1 MIKTL
6 RFTLMAVMLLICG
19 AISAQEVTLDFTT
32 NDKWKLPT
40 AATRE
45 SKSFTDGTNTI
56 TLASP
61 SKSTKEGYKFVSYGG
76 SNYLILGKNGAT
88 LTLPKF
94 NFAVS
99 KIVVEG
105 NKGASASVKQN
116 IFVGDKAVSTET
128 IGAAEKADPQSDG
141 PAKTNTYEID
151 PGFQAAG
158 NQYVLKVTSAHNTQ
172 ITKILVYKQEG
183 AVKKNAKL
191 AFSEEKVN
199 HEAGT
204 PFTAPT
210 FSKETTAAVKFSSNN
225 EKVATVNAEGV
236 IALGTEEGEA
246 VITAESAE
254 NDVYAAGKA
263 TCTIYV
269 WHYVTYK
276 KATAIESGKKYLIVA
291 QRDDKTYYAMP
302 MAETYT
308 YGYLKAQSKEGTLDE
323 LKIES
328 SYDDNFVFTT
338 CEDGYSIQDCY
349 GRYLYMDTTD
359 PTKDYNSF
367 NLGEKAVAWTVEP
380 KADGT
385 FTISFNNGKFI
396 QFGEGTFTSF
406 GAYAKKM
413 DNTVLPMLFVMGEG
427 QTGINNI
434 HTSTAVKNNVMYNLA
449 GQRVNKDYKG
459 LVIMNGK
466 KMMVK

>member
-1 MIKTL
+1 
-6 RFTLMAVMLLICG
+6 MAVMMLVCG
-19 AISAQEVTLDFTT
+19 AISAQEKVTLDFTD
-32 NDKWKLPT
+32 NSKWKFPE
-40 AATRE
+40 AKANIATE
-45 SKSFTDGTNTI
+45 AKDFTDGTYTV
-56 TLASP
+56 TLTG
-61 SKSTKEGYKFVSYGG
+61 STGTGEGYYFNTYDNG
-76 SNYLILGKNGAT
+76 YLMLGKKGAT
-88 LTLPKF
+88 LKFPKF
-94 NFAVS
+94 DFPVS
-99 KIVVEG
+99 KIVLEG
-105 NKGASASVKQN
+105 SKNGSGKVTFN
-116 IFVGDKAVSTET
+116 IFVGDKAVSTEVT
-128 IGAAEKADPQSDG
+128 GIKTEQTFEIAAGS
-141 PAKTNTYEID
+141 
-151 PGFQAAG
+151 QAAG
-158 NQYVLKVTSAHNTQ
+158 TQYVLKLTNANNIQ
-172 ITKILVYKQEG
+172 LTKVHIYKLDG

-276 KATAIESGKKYLIVA
+276 KATAVESGKKYLIVA

-302 MAETYT
+302 QKETADH
-308 YGYLKAQSKEGTLDE
+308 GYLNTQSKEGTLDE

-338 CEDGYSIQDCY
+338 FEDGYSIQDCY
-349 GRYLYMDTTD
+349 GRYLFMEAKYDAFQLS
-359 PTKDYNSF
+359 KEAAAWSV
-367 NLGEKAVAWTVEP
+367 EKAEN
-380 KADGT
+380 GT
-385 FTISFNNGKFI
+385 FKLTNNGKYI
-396 QFGEGTFTSF
+396 QFGDGTYTSF
-406 GAYAKKM
+406 GAYAEKK
-413 DNTVLPMLFVMGEG
+413 DKTVLPMLFVMGEG

-466 KMMVK
+466 KMMIK

>member
-45 SKSFTDGTNTI
+45 SKSFTDGTYTI

-61 SKSTKEGYKFVSYGG
+61 SKGTKEGYKFVSYNG
-76 SNYLILGKNGAT
+76 SNYFILGKQGAT

-105 NKGASASVKQN
+105 NKGASAAVKQN

-151 PGFQAAG
+151 PGYQAAG

-172 ITKILVYKQEG
+172 ITKILIYKQDG
-183 AVKKNAKL
+183 AVKKSAKL

-199 HEAGT
+199 HEVGT
-204 PFTAPT
+204 PFTAPKFT
-210 FSKETTAAVKFSSNN
+210 KETTAAVKFSSNN

-276 KATAIESGKKYLIVA
+276 KATEIESGKKYLIVA
-291 QRDDKTYYAMP
+291 QRDNKTYYAMP
-302 MAETYT
+302 CKKDAK
-308 YGYLKAQSKEGTLDE
+308 YGYLLTQMKEGTLNE

-328 SYDDNFVFTT
+328 SYDDNFVITKF
-338 CEDGYSIQDCY
+338 EDGYSIKDCF
-349 GRYLYMDTTD
+349 GRYLYMDNDDTH
-359 PTKDYNSF
+359 KSF
-367 NLGEKAVAWTVEP
+367 QLGDKEIAWIVEP
-380 KADGT
+380 NTDGT
-385 FTISFNNGKFI
+385 FTFTNNGKFI
-396 QFGEGTFTSF
+396 QFGESTFTSF
-406 GAYAKKM
+406 GAYAEKK
-413 DNTVLPMLFVMGEG
+413 DNTVLPMLFVLGEG

-466 KMMVK
+466 KMMIK

>member
-19 AISAQEVTLDFTT
+19 AISAQTVTLDFTD
-32 NDKWKLPT
+32 NSKWKFPE
-40 AATRE
+40 AKANIATE
-45 SKSFTDGTNTI
+45 AKDFTDGTYTV
-56 TLASP
+56 TLTG
-61 SKSTKEGYKFVSYGG
+61 STGKEEGYYFNAMGK
-76 SNYLILGKNGAT
+76 NLMLGKKGAT
-88 LTLPKF
+88 LKFPKF
-94 NFAVS
+94 DFPVS
-99 KIVVEG
+99 KIVFEG
-105 NKGASASVKQN
+105 SSSGSGKVTFN
-116 IFVGDKAVSTET
+116 IFVDDKAVSTQATGIKTEQT
-128 IGAAEKADPQSDG
+128 FEIAAGS
-141 PAKTNTYEID
+141 
-151 PGFQAAG
+151 QAAG
-158 NQYVLKVTSAHNTQ
+158 TQYVLKLTNANNIQ
-172 ITKILVYKQEG
+172 LTKVHIYKLEG

-276 KATAIESGKKYLIVA
+276 KATAVESGKKYLIVA

-302 MAETYT
+302 QKETAN
-308 YGYLKAQSKEGTLDE
+308 YGYLQTQSKEGTLDE

-328 SYDDNFVFTT
+328 SYDDNFVFTSF
-338 CEDGYSIQDCY
+338 EDGYSIQDCY
-349 GRYLYMDTTD
+349 GRYLYMDAEHAA
-359 PTKDYNSF
+359 F
-367 NLGEKAVAWTVEP
+367 QLGKEAAAWSVEKSEN
-380 KADGT
+380 GT
-385 FTISFNNGKFI
+385 FMLTNNGKYI
-396 QFGEGTFTSF
+396 QFGDGTYTSF
-406 GAYAKKM
+406 GAYAEKK
-413 DNTVLPMLFVMGEG
+413 DNTVLPMLFVLGEG

-466 KMMVK
+466 KMMIK

>member
-19 AISAQEVTLDFTT
+19 AISAQEVTLNFTD
-32 NDKWKLPT
+32 NSKWKFPV
-40 AATRE
+40 AKANIATE
-45 SKSFTDGTNTI
+45 AKDFTDGTYTV
-56 TLASP
+56 TLTG
-61 SKSTKEGYKFVSYGG
+61 STGTGEGYYFNTYDNG
-76 SNYLILGKNGAT
+76 YLMLGKMGAT
-88 LTLPKF
+88 LKFPKF
-94 NFAVS
+94 DFPVS
-99 KIVVEG
+99 KIVLEG
-105 NKGASASVKQN
+105 SKNGSGKVTFN
-116 IFVGDKAVSTET
+116 IFVDDKAVSTEVT
-128 IGAAEKADPQSDG
+128 GIKTEQTFDIAAGS
-141 PAKTNTYEID
+141 
-151 PGFQAAG
+151 QAAG
-158 NQYVLKVTSAHNTQ
+158 TQYVLKLTNANNIQ
-172 ITKILVYKQEG
+172 LTKVHIYKQAG
-183 AVKKNAKL
+183 AVKKNAAL

-199 HEAGT
+199 HEVGT

-225 EKVATVNAEGV
+225 EKVAKVDAKGV
-236 IALGTEEGEA
+236 ISLGTEEGEA

-276 KATAIESGKKYLIVA
+276 KATEIESGKKYLIVA

-302 MAETYT
+302 QKETAEH
-308 YGYLKAQSKEGTLDE
+308 GYLNTQSKEGTLDE

-328 SYDDNFVFTT
+328 SYDDNFVFTSF
-338 CEDGYSIQDCY
+338 EDGYSIQDCY
-349 GRYLYMDTTD
+349 GRYLYMDAEHAA
-359 PTKDYNSF
+359 F
-367 NLGEKAVAWTVEP
+367 QLGKEAAAWSVEKSEN
-380 KADGT
+380 GT
-385 FTISFNNGKFI
+385 FMLTNNGKYI
-396 QFGEGTFTSF
+396 QFGDGTYTSF
-406 GAYAKKM
+406 GAYAEKM
-413 DNTVLPMLFVMGEG
+413 DKTVLPMLFVLGEG

-466 KMMVK
+466 KMMIK

>member
-6 RFTLMAVMLLICG
+6 RFTLMAVMMLVCG
-19 AISAQEVTLDFTT
+19 AISAQTVTLDFTD
-32 NDKWKLPT
+32 NSKWKFPV
-40 AATRE
+40 AKANIATE
-45 SKSFTDGTNTI
+45 AKDFTDGTYTV
-56 TLASP
+56 TLTG
-61 SKSTKEGYKFVSYGG
+61 STGTGEGYYFNTYDNG
-76 SNYLILGKNGAT
+76 YLMLGKKGAT
-88 LTLPKF
+88 LKFPKF
-94 NFAVS
+94 DFPVS
-99 KIVVEG
+99 KIVFEG
-105 NKGASASVKQN
+105 SKNGSGKVTFN
-116 IFVGDKAVSTET
+116 IFVDDKAVSTEVT
-128 IGAAEKADPQSDG
+128 GIKTEQTFDIAAGS
-141 PAKTNTYEID
+141 
-151 PGFQAAG
+151 QAAG
-158 NQYVLKVTSAHNTQ
+158 TQYVLKLTNANNIQ
-172 ITKILVYKQEG
+172 LTKVHIYKQAG
-183 AVKKNAKL
+183 AVKKNAAL

-210 FSKETTAAVKFSSNN
+210 FSKETTAEVKFSSTN
-225 EKVATVNAEGV
+225 EAVAKVDAKGV
-236 IALGTEEGEA
+236 ISLGTAEGEA

-276 KATAIESGKKYLIVA
+276 KTTEIESGKKYLIVA

-302 MAETYT
+302 QKETAN
-308 YGYLKAQSKEGTLDE
+308 YGYLQTQSKEGTLDE

-328 SYDDNFVFTT
+328 SYDDNFVFTSF
-338 CEDGYSIQDCY
+338 EDGYSIQDCY
-349 GRYLYMDTTD
+349 GRYLYMDAEHAA
-359 PTKDYNSF
+359 F
-367 NLGEKAVAWTVEP
+367 QLGKEAAAWSVEKSEN
-380 KADGT
+380 GT
-385 FTISFNNGKFI
+385 FMLTNNGKYI
-396 QFGEGTFTSF
+396 QFGDGTYTSF
-406 GAYAKKM
+406 GAYAEKK

-466 KMMVK
+466 KMMIK

>member
-19 AISAQEVTLDFTT
+19 AISAQTVTLNFTD
-32 NDKWKLPT
+32 NSKWKFPV
-40 AATRE
+40 AKANIATE
-45 SKSFTDGTNTI
+45 AKDFTDGTYTV
-56 TLASP
+56 TLTG
-61 SKSTKEGYKFVSYGG
+61 STGTGEGYYFNTYDNG
-76 SNYLILGKNGAT
+76 YLMLGKKGAT
-88 LTLPKF
+88 LKFPKF
-94 NFAVS
+94 DFPVS
-99 KIVVEG
+99 KIVLEG
-105 NKGASASVKQN
+105 SKNGSGKVTFN
-116 IFVGDKAVSTET
+116 IFVDDKAVSTEVT
-128 IGAAEKADPQSDG
+128 GIKTEQTFDIAAGS
-141 PAKTNTYEID
+141 
-151 PGFQAAG
+151 QAAG
-158 NQYVLKVTSAHNTQ
+158 TQYVLKLTNANNIQ
-172 ITKILVYKQEG
+172 LTKVHIYKQAG
-183 AVKKNAKL
+183 AVKKNAAL

-199 HEAGT
+199 HEVGT

-276 KATAIESGKKYLIVA
+276 KATAVESGKKYLIVA

-302 MAETYT
+302 QKETAN
-308 YGYLKAQSKEGTLDE
+308 YGYLQTQSKEGTLDE

-328 SYDDNFVFTT
+328 SYDDNFVFTSF
-338 CEDGYSIQDCY
+338 EDGYSIQDCY
-349 GRYLYMDTTD
+349 GRYLYMDAEHAA
-359 PTKDYNSF
+359 F
-367 NLGEKAVAWTVEP
+367 QLGKEAAAWSVEKSEN
-380 KADGT
+380 GT
-385 FTISFNNGKFI
+385 FMLTNNGKYI
-396 QFGEGTFTSF
+396 QFGDGTYTSF
-406 GAYAKKM
+406 GAYAEKM
-413 DNTVLPMLFVMGEG
+413 DKTVLPMLFVMGEG

-466 KMMVK
+466 KMMIK

>member
-19 AISAQEVTLDFTT
+19 AISAQEVTLNFTD
-32 NDKWKLPT
+32 NSKWKFPV
-40 AATRE
+40 AKANIATE
-45 SKSFTDGTNTI
+45 AKDFTDGTYTV
-56 TLASP
+56 TLTG
-61 SKSTKEGYKFVSYGG
+61 STGTGEGYYFNTYDNG
-76 SNYLILGKNGAT
+76 YLMLGKKGAT
-88 LTLPKF
+88 LKFPKF
-94 NFAVS
+94 DFPVS
-99 KIVVEG
+99 KIVLEG
-105 NKGASASVKQN
+105 SKNGSGKVTFN
-116 IFVGDKAVSTET
+116 IFVDDKAVSTEVT
-128 IGAAEKADPQSDG
+128 GIKTEQTFDIAAGS
-141 PAKTNTYEID
+141 
-151 PGFQAAG
+151 QAAG
-158 NQYVLKVTSAHNTQ
+158 TQYVLKLTNANNIQ
-172 ITKILVYKQEG
+172 LTKVHIYKQAG

-210 FSKETTAAVKFSSNN
+210 FSKETTAEVKFSSTN
-225 EKVATVNAEGV
+225 EAVAKVDAKGV
-236 IALGTEEGEA
+236 ISLGTAEGEA

-276 KATAIESGKKYLIVA
+276 KATEIGSGKKYLIVA

-302 MAETYT
+302 QKETAN
-308 YGYLKAQSKEGTLDE
+308 YGYLQTQSKEGTLDE

-328 SYDDNFVFTT
+328 SYDDNFVFTSF
-338 CEDGYSIQDCY
+338 EDGYSIQDCY
-349 GRYLYMDTTD
+349 GRYLYMDAEHAA
-359 PTKDYNSF
+359 F
-367 NLGEKAVAWTVEP
+367 QLGKEAAAWSVEKSEN
-380 KADGT
+380 GT
-385 FTISFNNGKFI
+385 FMLTNNGKYI
-396 QFGEGTFTSF
+396 QFGDGTYTSF
-406 GAYAKKM
+406 GAYAEKK
-413 DNTVLPMLFVMGEG
+413 DNTVLPMLFVLGEG

-466 KMMVK
+466 KMMIK

>member
-1 MIKTL
+1 
-6 RFTLMAVMLLICG
+6 MAVMLLICG
-19 AISAQEVTLDFTT
+19 AISAQEVTLDFTDNT
-32 NDKWKLPT
+32 KWQIPT

-61 SKSTKEGYKFVSYGG
+61 STGTKEGYKFVSYGG

-128 IGAAEKADPQSDG
+128 IGAAEKANPQSDG

-151 PGFQAAG
+151 PGYQAAG

-172 ITKILVYKQEG
+172 ITKVLIYKQEG

-199 HEAGT
+199 HEVGT

-225 EKVATVNAEGV
+225 EAVAKVDAKGV
-236 IALGTEEGEA
+236 ISLGTEEGEA

-276 KATAIESGKKYLIVA
+276 KATEIESGKKYLIVA

-302 MAETYT
+302 QKETAN
-308 YGYLKAQSKEGTLDE
+308 YGYLQTQSKEGTLDE

-328 SYDDNFVFTT
+328 SYDDNFVFTSF
-338 CEDGYSIQDCY
+338 EDGYSIQDCY
-349 GRYLYMDTTD
+349 GRYLYTD
-359 PTKDYNSF
+359 AEHAAFQLGKDAAAWSV
-367 NLGEKAVAWTVEP
+367 EKSEN
-380 KADGT
+380 GT
-385 FTISFNNGKFI
+385 FMLTNNGKYI
-396 QFGEGTFTSF
+396 QFGDGTYTSF
-406 GAYAKKM
+406 GAYAEKK
-413 DNTVLPMLFVMGEG
+413 DKTVLPMLFVMGEG

>member
-6 RFTLMAVMLLICG
+6 RFTLMAVMMLVCG
-19 AISAQEVTLDFTT
+19 AISAQTVVTFT
-32 NDKWKLPT
+32 
-40 AATRE
+40 AG
-45 SKSFTDGTNTI
+45 TDM
-56 TLASP
+56 S
-61 SKSTKEGYKFVSYGG
+61 E
-76 SNYLILGKNGAT
+76 GAT
-88 LTLPKF
+88 LTKDGITLTLKEGTSISGLGKLATAEYRLF
-94 NFAVS
+94 KGNILTVS
-99 KIVVEG
+99 
-105 NKGASASVKQN
+105 S
-116 IFVGDKAVSTET
+116 T
-128 IGAAEKADPQSDG
+128 IGNITNIEFTCTANNTTKYGPGCFAAQDG
-141 PAKTNTYEID
+141 YTFKDKVGTWVGNATSVDFTSESAQVRAKTIKVTV
-151 PGFQAAG
+151 GGAAG
-158 NQYVLKVTSAHNTQ
+158 E
-172 ITKILVYKQEG
+172 TKK
-183 AVKKNAKL
+183 AAKL

-199 HEAGT
+199 HEVGT
-204 PFTAPT
+204 DFTSPT
-210 FSKETTAAVKFSSNN
+210 FSKETTATVKFSSDN
-225 EKVATVNAEGV
+225 EAVATVNAEGV
-236 IALGTEEGEA
+236 IALGTEEGKA
-246 VITAESAE
+246 VIKAEAAE
-254 NDVYAAGKA
+254 NDEYAAGTA
-263 TCTIYV
+263 TCTVYV

-276 KATAIESGKKYLIVA
+276 KATAVESGKKYLIVA
-291 QRDDKTYYAMP
+291 QRDNKTYYAMP
-302 MAETYT
+302 CKKDAK
-308 YGYLKAQSKEGTLDE
+308 YGYLQTQSKEGTLDE

-328 SYDDNFVFTT
+328 SYDDNFLFTT
-338 CEDGYSIQDCY
+338 CDDGYSIQDCY

-396 QFGEGTFTSF
+396 QFGDGTFTSF